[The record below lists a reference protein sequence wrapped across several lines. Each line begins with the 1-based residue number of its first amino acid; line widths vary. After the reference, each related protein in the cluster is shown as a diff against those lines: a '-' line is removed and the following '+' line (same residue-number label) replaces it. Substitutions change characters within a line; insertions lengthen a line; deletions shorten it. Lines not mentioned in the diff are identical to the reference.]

1 MRILIDESLPKH
13 LEKMLLNHETDTVQ
27 GLGWAGIKNGDLI
40 SKAEAI
46 YDVFLTADKNLRY
59 QQNMTGRIL
68 ALLIFP
74 TNKLSV
80 VKQLANELEAA
91 LTRIK
96 SGEFIELE
104 MPNKSEAPD

>member
-1 MRILIDESLPKH
+1 M
-13 LEKMLLNHETDTVQ
+13 Q
-27 GLGWAGIKNGDLI
+27 GMGWAGIKNGDLI

-59 QQNMTGRIL
+59 QQNMTGRTI

-80 VKQLANELEAA
+80 VKQLAKEIEAA
-91 LTRIK
+91 LSRIK
-96 SGEFIELE
+96 SGECIELE
-104 MPNKSEAPD
+104 MPRKNESTD